1 MRPVADDDFPRGPD
15 GRSTDVAS
23 GGGVPAWIA
32 ASLNYCTR
40 CGSPLQLGPIEGE
53 DRDRLACARCGH
65 IAYVNPRLVAV
76 AINGDVV
83 PKTQYASARV
93 RAGDTLEIVRMV
105 GGG

>member
-1 MRPVADDDFPRGPD
+1 MEPTKPMIAITVNGKPREIEHEVD
-15 GRSTDVAS
+15 L
-23 GGGVPAWIA
+23 PA
-32 ASLNYCTR
+32 L
-40 CGSPLQLGPIEGE
+40 
-53 DRDRLACARCGH
+53 LAQFD
-65 IAYVNPRLVAV
+65 VNPRLVAV